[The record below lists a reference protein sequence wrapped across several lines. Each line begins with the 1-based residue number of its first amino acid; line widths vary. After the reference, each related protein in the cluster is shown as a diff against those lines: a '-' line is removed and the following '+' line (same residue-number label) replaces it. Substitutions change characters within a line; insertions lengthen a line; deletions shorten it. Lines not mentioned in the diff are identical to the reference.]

1 MGGGR
6 VEERAGVPVIS
17 LLAGYRRRE
26 APVARGVATWQDH
39 RVGRG
44 RCGSPLAWATLAWA
58 RTWRPR
64 PTRSSFPSATSRPRA
79 VRESPAE
86 ATSRGR
92 NTALGEGTEALAFLL
107 RIVGTYE
114 DVPTF
119 RKDATRTALARETR
133 VLPRHTSTT
142 ARNGRTDLADTR
154 RIGRRRDTRSAAGPS
169 ARSKGVP
176 TKRPRRRV
184 FERRSSFAS
193 VRTRRSARR
202 VPVTRRGLALPSIGA
217 RMSASRVPVARSD
230 RSLPRMRTPT
240 RTRRLPMA
248 RRGLVVASMG
258 ARMNASRVPAPRRG
272 VPVLPR
278 RA

>member
-26 APVARGVATWQDH
+26 ERVARGVATWQDH

-44 RCGSPLAWATLAWA
+44 RCGSPLAWVTLAWA

-154 RIGRRRDTRSAAGPS
+154 PDRAE
-169 ARSKGVP
+169 ARHQ
-176 TKRPRRRV
+176 
-184 FERRSSFAS
+184 ERRGTIRSLEGRADEEAAATGLRETQFVCVRANAKEREA
-193 VRTRRSARR
+193 RTRHAK
-202 VPVTRRGLALPSIGA
+202 
-217 RMSASRVPVARSD
+217 
-230 RSLPRMRTPT
+230 
-240 RTRRLPMA
+240 RTRPA
-248 RRGLVVASMG
+248 VDRGTNEREPCTRCAK
-258 ARMNASRVPAPRRG
+258 
-272 VPVLPR
+272 
-278 RA
+278 